1 MESAKVLIA
10 GGGIGGLT
18 AAIALLRKGFE
29 VEVFEGARNFSE
41 VGAGVTLAPNAM
53 AGFQYIGLGAKIEA
67 CGTEPVRQVVRHWE
81 DGRVLTT
88 LERGTEMRDKYG
100 APYLYMHRADLHAI
114 LVETAEELGGK
125 LHLASRV
132 VEAGHEGASAWLKL
146 EDGTIHRGNLVVG
159 ADGLKSAVRRIF
171 EAISA
176 HFTGHVAWR
185 GVVPVDDELRE
196 LAQNPG
202 NFIGP
207 ERMAVWYPLRGG
219 TQINLVFFAREQG
232 WTDDGWTIPATRDE
246 LRRVFEGWCQ
256 PVRYMID
263 HLEEG
268 RLFKWAINA
277 RSALSTWNQGG
288 CITLLGDAAHAMTP
302 FLGQGASC
310 AIEDAVVLSRA
321 LEASQSVVEGIARY
335 EKARIEHAT
344 FIQAESNAN
353 AERLQSKD
361 ADNFGKK
368 EIRNEET
375 LGLFAYDAGKVEV

>member
-67 CGTEPVRQVVRHWE
+67 SGTEPVRQVVRHWE

-146 EDGTIHRGNLVVG
+146 EDGTIHRGDLVVG

>member
-53 AGFQYIGLGAKIEA
+53 AGFQYIGVGAKIEA
-67 CGTEPVRQVVRHWE
+67 SGTEPVRQVVRHWE

-146 EDGTIHRGNLVVG
+146 EDGTIHRGDLVVG

>member
-53 AGFQYIGLGAKIEA
+53 AGFQYIGVGAKIEA
-67 CGTEPVRQVVRHWE
+67 SGTEPVRQVVRHWE

-146 EDGTIHRGNLVVG
+146 EDGTIHRGDLVVG

-277 RSALSTWNQGG
+277 RSALSTWNHGG

>member
-1 MESAKVLIA
+1 MDKARVLVA
-10 GGGIGGLT
+10 GGGIGGLA
-18 AAIALLRKGFE
+18 AAIGLLRKGFE
-29 VEVFEGARNFSE
+29 VEVFEGAQSFGE

-53 AGFQYIGLGAKIEA
+53 AGLQYLGLGPRIEA
-67 CGTEPVRQVVRHWE
+67 AGSEPMRQVVRHWE
-81 DGRVLTT
+81 DGRVLKT
-88 LERGTEMRDKYG
+88 LERGNQMREKYG
-100 APYLYMHRADLHAI
+100 VPYLYMHRADLHAI
-114 LVETAEELGGK
+114 LVETARELGGK
-125 LHLASRV
+125 LHLSARV
-132 VEAGHEGASAWLKL
+132 SEAGHDGAEAWLKL
-146 EDGTIHRGNLVVG
+146 EDGTEHRGDLLVG
-159 ADGLKSAVRRIF
+159 ADGLKSVVRRIF
-171 EAISA
+171 EPISA

-185 GVVPVDDELRE
+185 GVVPVDAELRE
-196 LAQNPG
+196 LAENPG

-219 TQINLVFFAREQG
+219 TQINLVFFAREEG
-232 WTDDGWTIPATRDE
+232 WTDDGWTIPARRAE
-246 LRRVFEGWCQ
+246 LQQVFAGWCEPIQ
-256 PVRYMID
+256 YMIA
-263 HLEEG
+263 HLEED

-321 LEASQSVVEGIARY
+321 MEGSDTVAEAIERY
-335 EKARIEHAT
+335 ERARIEHAT

-368 EIRNEET
+368 EVRNEET

>member
-1 MESAKVLIA
+1 MDKAKVLIA

-29 VEVFEGARNFSE
+29 VEVFEGARNFGE

-53 AGFQYIGLGAKIEA
+53 AGFQYLGLGAKIEA
-67 CGTEPVRQVVRHWE
+67 SGTEPVRQVVRHWQ
-81 DGRVLTT
+81 DGRVLKT
-88 LERGTEMRDKYG
+88 LERGTEMRDRYG

-114 LVETAEELGGK
+114 LVESAQELGGR
-125 LHLASRV
+125 LHLAARV
-132 VEAGHEGASAWLKL
+132 VEAGHEGPQAWLRL
-146 EDGTIHRGNLVVG
+146 EDGTVHHGDLVVG
-159 ADGLKSAVRRIF
+159 ADGLKSAVRRNF
-171 EAISA
+171 EEISA

-185 GVVPVDDELRE
+185 GVVPVDDELRD

-202 NFIGP
+202 NFIGE

-246 LRRVFEGWCQ
+246 LRTVFDGWCQ
-256 PVRYMID
+256 PVRYMIE
-263 HLEEG
+263 HLEED

-288 CITLLGDAAHAMTP
+288 CVTLLGDAAHAMTP

-321 LEASQSVVEGIARY
+321 MEASGSVAEAIARY

>member
-53 AGFQYIGLGAKIEA
+53 AGFQYIGVGAKIEA
-67 CGTEPVRQVVRHWE
+67 SGTEPVRQVVRHWE

>member
-53 AGFQYIGLGAKIEA
+53 AGFQYIGVGAKIEA
-67 CGTEPVRQVVRHWE
+67 SGTEPVRQVVRHWE

-185 GVVPVDDELRE
+185 GVVPVDDELRQ

>member
-1 MESAKVLIA
+1 MEKARVLVA

-18 AAIALLRKGFE
+18 AAIALLRKGFA
-29 VEVFEGARNFSE
+29 VEVFEGARNFGE

-53 AGFQYIGLGAKIEA
+53 AGYQYLGLGGRIEA
-67 CGTEPVRQVVRHWE
+67 AGTEPVRQVVRHWE
-81 DGRVLTT
+81 DGRVLKV

-114 LVETAEELGGK
+114 LVETARELGGT
-125 LHLASRV
+125 LHLAARV
-132 VEAGHEGASAWLKL
+132 VEAGHDGPQAWLKL
-146 EDGTIHRGNLVVG
+146 EDGTVHRGDLVVG
-159 ADGLKSAVRRIF
+159 ADGLKSAVRKGF
-171 EAISA
+171 EDISA

-232 WTDDGWTIPATRDE
+232 WTDDGWTIPATREE

-256 PVRYMID
+256 PVRYMIE
-263 HLEEG
+263 HLEED

-277 RSALSTWNQGG
+277 RSALSTWNRGG
-288 CITLLGDAAHAMTP
+288 CVTLLGDAAHAMTP

-321 LEASQSVVEGIARY
+321 MEASATVAEAIDRY
-335 EKARIEHAT
+335 EKTRIAHAT

-375 LGLFAYDAGKVEV
+375 LGLFAYDAGKVDV

>member
-53 AGFQYIGLGAKIEA
+53 AGFQYIGVGAKIEA
-67 CGTEPVRQVVRHWE
+67 SGTEPVRQVVRHWE

-100 APYLYMHRADLHAI
+100 APYLYMHCADLHAI

-146 EDGTIHRGNLVVG
+146 EDGTIHRGDLVVG